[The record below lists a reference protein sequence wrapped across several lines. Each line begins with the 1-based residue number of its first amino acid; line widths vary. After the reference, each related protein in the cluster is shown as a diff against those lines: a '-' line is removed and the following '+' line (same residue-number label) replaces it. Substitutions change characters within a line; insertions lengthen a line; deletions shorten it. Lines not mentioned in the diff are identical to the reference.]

1 MISTKLNWINVFSKG
16 VGVVI
21 RITDYIEDLLTASI
35 EGESVARL
43 FLLVSVSCQKFAA
56 SFTPLGAFM
65 IGEENSHIRKRIIF
79 S

>member
-1 MISTKLNWINVFSKG
+1 MSLSLGLGI
-16 VGVVI
+16 
-21 RITDYIEDLLTASI
+21 
-35 EGESVARL
+35 VAN
-43 FLLVSVSCQKFAA
+43 FAA